1 MPKLAGSIDYPQ
13 WVKQKVC
20 DIIFAVSSDDERAN
34 AMINLQLPT
43 KRGRPREAEPDTMT
57 RAFTVLAQSPWERQD
72 EAEIA
77 QSITRKQFNY
87 IANAHYCR
95 FLASG
100 KIQPRSRTTPVREL
114 TASQRDLA
122 ACVLGTPVLRDG
134 YLRFHENASDA
145 AAASTTFRRLACMSK
160 MPLDLFAAY
169 LCETCPD
176 IVRRAKVDACEEF
189 CAGTLEARR
198 AASDI
203 WGGRCIW
210 RRSPQAGPRGGSVNE
225 NGQRDVYWRYGSGPS
240 VWPYY
245 NSFTFMLDA
254 ATLSSGEKMKEPYNR
269 RAFQRCDVRYPP
281 EVVQSVDPVGSQVW
295 AMFYIVVHPEFG
307 LVSGPDFMYW
317 GSKTMRG
324 ATRHATGFKCW
335 CASLHYYDV
344 GLCTTDLMHLGRVF
358 CFLVRFWSNSQCD
371 LGVHT

>member
-1 MPKLAGSIDYPQ
+1 VPAVAVLITMPKLDGSTDYPQ

-34 AMINLQLPT
+34 ALINLQLPT
-43 KRGRPREAEPDTMT
+43 KRGRPKETEPDTMT
-57 RAFTVLAQSPWERQD
+57 RAFKVLAQSPWERQD
-72 EAEIA
+72 EAEVA

-100 KIQPRSRTTPVREL
+100 KIQPRTRTTPVREL
-114 TASQRDLA
+114 SSAQRDLA
-122 ACVLGTPVLRDG
+122 ARILGTPVFRDG

-145 AAASTTFRRLACMSK
+145 AAASSTFRRLACMSK
-160 MPLDLFAAY
+160 MPLDVFATY

-176 IVRRAKVDACEEF
+176 IVRRAKVDACEEL
-189 CAGTLEARR
+189 CGATLEARR
-198 AASDI
+198 AASDV
-203 WGGRCIW
+203 WGGRSVW
-210 RRSPQAGPRGGSVNE
+210 RRSSQPGPRGGSVND

-269 RAFQRCDVRYPP
+269 RAFQRSDVRYPP
-281 EVVQSVDPVGSQVW
+281 EVVQSYDPVGSQVW
-295 AMFYIVVHPEFG
+295 AMFYVVVHPEFG

-335 CASLHYYDV
+335 CVSGHY
-344 GLCTTDLMHLGRVF
+344 C
-358 CFLVRFWSNSQCD
+358 
-371 LGVHT
+371 